1 MDSDDYDDYNDYDN
15 YNDYEDYNDYN
26 NNYDSD
32 SNNFDEFNDFC
43 DGNSNQEEYSNN
55 NNDNSNDIDS
65 VYDSEYDYNNYVK
78 QQTIRQ
84 VKTQTNNKESLKT
97 QIKNTTQQGKLQT
110 ENCEM
115 QHLKKDQNK
124 IDQKILNE
132 TIKSLTLKFTV
143 SNAEEM
149 ISKIEKRLGI
159 KRDQFMHGN
168 PNISQKNQKIKR
180 MKNNNKMKKVK
191 DNKFYS
197 FKQYR
202 NIKNLLNDISGNN
215 QIVLKKIQAYNN
227 KQFKKV
233 LNLLFQMPVLLQKNY
248 QSISVA
254 NKRGQGYQI
263 FLPQILA
270 NKSQLLKLLAK
281 QLQGLNS
288 FLRTK
293 LNKLI
298 NLNKIT
304 IYYKYLIQAKLL
316 IQYVKRLVNL
326 KMQYYH
332 VNIQLINLK
341 MDFIICKFGLI
352 IVLVNK
358 YYKQLMLN
366 LFKILKSN
374 NSHQQ
379 D

>member
-55 NNDNSNDIDS
+55 NYDNSNDIDS

-78 QQTIRQ
+78 QQTIKQ

-110 ENCEM
+110 ENGDM

-149 ISKIEKRLGI
+149 IFKIEKRLGI

-168 PNISQKNQKIKR
+168 PNISLKKLKDQKDEKQQQNERQGQQVLQFQVIEKYKEPIKR
-180 MKNNNKMKKVK
+180 YFWQQLDRAQK
-191 DNKFYS
+191 DPS
-197 FKQYR
+197 
-202 NIKNLLNDISGNN
+202 
-215 QIVLKKIQAYNN
+215 N
-227 KQFKKV
+227 KQQTIQESIKFTV
-233 LNLLFQMPVLLQKNY
+233 SNASVTIKNY
-248 QSISVA
+248 QSISIA
-254 NKRGQGYQI
+254 NKRGWGYQI

-281 QLQGLNS
+281 QLQGLNG

-304 IYYKYLIQAKLL
+304 IYYKYLIQVKLL
-316 IQYVKRLVNL
+316 IQYVKRLVSLN
-326 KMQYYH
+326 MQYYH
-332 VNIQLINLK
+332 VNIQLTNLK

-352 IVLVNK
+352 IILVNK
-358 YYKQLMLN
+358 YYKQLRLN

-379 D
+379 N